1 GALGLFPSQEV
12 GGGVGLGIDLIE
24 PDFPKWFFMRQAA
37 KDVIKTCN
45 ALAPLFVVLKGSP
58 GVGKSTLVVLLAF
71 YKALC
76 VKTPV
81 MLIRCREGLGT
92 SMLCLDPVNS
102 KYWRKDDAP
111 IEDLESVRRRYKGFA
126 LYLNGFD
133 KAFVFQHGLQEFQL
147 LATSIRTFW
156 SKPDLIAIG
165 RHEGWDEPAI
175 NDEYLYSGAN
185 LRHFLMPQKNVK
197 QAVDMTI
204 ASIVIGTARYLE
216 YQHVATSPHQVDTIR
231 MTGNQPTDPVTDSN
245 FDGTMLNK
253 YMKFDQRI
261 YATTSEYAAT
271 CPGYPAKRIPSQIGV
286 DNAEE
291 IVELRAQPCPATQQD
306 RPESA
311 RVPAQAHGGCRQCVR

>member
-1 GALGLFPSQEV
+1 
-12 GGGVGLGIDLIE
+12 
-24 PDFPKWFFMRQAA
+24 M
-37 KDVIKTCN
+37 
-45 ALAPLFVVLKGSP
+45 
-58 GVGKSTLVVLLAF
+58 
-71 YKALC
+71 
-76 VKTPV
+76 
-81 MLIRCREGLGT
+81 
-92 SMLCLDPVNS
+92 
-102 KYWRKDDAP
+102 
-111 IEDLESVRRRYKGFA
+111 
-126 LYLNGFD
+126 
-133 KAFVFQHGLQEFQL
+133 
-147 LATSIRTFW
+147 RTFW

-271 CPGYPAKRIPSQIGV
+271 CPDGALKGIAFENYVHNLALQHNKIDLKVLEYQPKPTAGVASVYADEAFEAKAPETSGKNTVECDAAMVGMASSPVDYWCPYTCSLPTIDCVAKLTIGGHEWVALIQITTRNTDNIDVEALEGYASHF
-286 DNAEE
+286 
-291 IVELRAQPCPATQQD
+291 
-306 RPESA
+306 PEWKCCYIA
-311 RVPAQAHGGCRQCVR
+311 LVPDK